1 MNHTSI
7 YRRWGSRDGLLTD
20 VAVTQLEEHWPVPN
34 TGSLRGDLLAWAT
47 AGEKSLS
54 SKKGRVVL
62 RAIAFSMPGGPQRLA
77 EQAEHFAGRTQ
88 AIEELRER
96 AIRRGE
102 TPPPTVGHILDQILA
117 PLYFRAILGL
127 PPDTEDYSEVLVRR
141 LLASPGLTDARADE
155 A

>member
-1 MNHTSI
+1 MTVCSPTSP
-7 YRRWGSRDGLLTD
+7 SRSLR
-20 VAVTQLEEHWPVPN
+20 N
-34 TGSLRGDLLAWAT
+34 TGPYPTPAPLRGDLLAWAT

-62 RAIAFSMPGGPQRLA
+62 RAIAFSMAGGPERLA

-88 AIEELRER
+88 AIEEIRGR

-102 TPPPTVGHILDQILA
+102 TPLRSATFSTRLSRRSTSA
-117 PLYFRAILGL
+117 PSSS

-141 LLASPGLTDARADE
+141 LLASPDLTDARADE